1 MPTIR
6 PISDLRSYASV
17 LQDVKTGK
25 PVFLTKNG
33 RGKFAII
40 DINEYEDMR
49 ATKGLQ
55 QLAAELEKG
64 RKSGEKEG
72 WIPEADVWKELG
84 VE

>member
-17 LQDVKTGK
+17 LDDVGVGR

-40 DINEYEDMR
+40 DINEYEELR
-49 ATKGLQ
+49 TIQGFQ

-64 RKSGEKEG
+64 RRSGEENG
-72 WIPEADVWKELG
+72 WQEIE
-84 VE
+84 